1 MEHYL
6 AERSVRFGNAT
17 FPHHRFEELISQ
29 RLEKGGHLDEWEDR
43 VRKLDQ
49 PDGLM
54 DLIKGKHW
62 AAQTATASGGV
73 SLSIVYPFDK
83 NRVHSIRLRK

>member
-6 AERSVRFGNAT
+6 AERSVLFGKDT

-29 RLEKGGHLDEWEDR
+29 RLEKEGHLDEWEEG

-49 PDGLM
+49 ADGLM
-54 DLIKGKHW
+54 DLVKMKHVTD
-62 AAQTATASGGV
+62 QIATASGGV
-73 SLSIVYPFDK
+73 SLSIAYQFD
-83 NRVHSIRLRK
+83 NDRLHPIRISK

>member
-6 AERSVRFGNAT
+6 AERSVLFGKDT

-29 RLEKGGHLDEWEDR
+29 RLEKGGHLDEWEDG

-49 PDGLM
+49 ADGLM
-54 DLIKGKHW
+54 DLVKMKHW
-62 AAQTATASGGV
+62 TDQIATASGGV
-73 SLSIVYPFDK
+73 SLSIVYQFDK
-83 NRVHSIRLRK
+83 NRLHPVRLRK